1 MKIVL
6 ASSNKGKIKE
16 FNFLFKNSNFK
27 IIPFSEFT
35 DIEIP
40 ETGNSYEENAFL
52 KAKNA
57 FEISGLPVL
66 ADDSG
71 LEVET
76 LNNEPGIFSARYSG
90 EDVKDEDNNKKLL
103 RKLKNKPNRK
113 AKYVSVLIF
122 YDPMKKIEIYTY
134 GELKGIIGNKEKGAQ
149 GFGYDPLFKIKN
161 TNITMAEISFE
172 ERMKVSH
179 RAESTIK
186 MLTELNKF
194 QRK

>member
-6 ASSNKGKIKE
+6 ASSNKGKIQE
-16 FNFLFKNSNFK
+16 FNFLFKNSGYEL
-27 IIPFSEFT
+27 IAFSEFS

-52 KAKNA
+52 KAKKA

-71 LEVET
+71 LEVRS

-90 EDVKDEDNNKKLL
+90 VNVKDESNNKKLL
-103 RKLKNKPNRK
+103 RKLKNIPNRN
-113 AKYVSVLIF
+113 AKYVSVLVF
-122 YDPMKKIEIYTY
+122 YDPKKEIEIYTY
-134 GELKGIIGNKEKGAQ
+134 GELKGSIGTKEKGTH
-149 GFGYDPLFKIKN
+149 GFGYDPLFNIKN

-179 RAESTIK
+179 RAESTLK
-186 MLTELNKF
+186 MLAELNKF
-194 QRK
+194 QNK

>member
-1 MKIVL
+1 M
-6 ASSNKGKIKE
+6 
-16 FNFLFKNSNFK
+16 
-27 IIPFSEFT
+27 
-35 DIEIP
+35 
-40 ETGNSYEENAFL
+40 
-52 KAKNA
+52 KAKKA

-71 LEVET
+71 LEVES

-134 GELKGIIGNKEKGAQ
+134 GELKGIIGNKEIGAQ